1 MRSQRRLV
9 SPLSAFNLSPNTF
22 IGGVASTIPT
32 KAALATKLVI
42 AESSIPYFAVVG
54 SDVEAAIN
62 VDYNLPSFQG
72 NTDITY
78 YFDDGGKVISLIAD
92 GFRFATKLNDIWFP
106 AVTYLPSYCFHNTIL
121 GRAYFPAVTSM
132 SGYGVFLGISTI
144 TTIIL
149 PEITSILNG
158 SSDSSFQENPRT
170 VYIPKCTALGNSLLF
185 DYVFYNIKIG
195 VNIYTDQSLSTIN
208 SGSMEG
214 DLAYARDN
222 RSANIFYTTLP
233 DILTKPNAITNLS
246 IGTKYATVL
255 QLNFTPPSSVNGID
269 YYEVYVNGVYNKN
282 IVSGDYITGLNPDTT
297 YTITV
302 KAVDIYYN
310 KSGFSNS
317 VSDTTKSEAQFQTET
332 ISYKNRVLAD
342 GGIVQNIGAVDT
354 RIQRLKELSLYSS
367 LFHANS
373 DKGGFKIDAS
383 NLIEKAYSYPD
394 ATTDLV
400 QITSTRKPTL
410 INDGLLFDSVDDELS
425 KTLTSNSLSSF
436 SVIWKIKPT
445 TGNYFPLFSFGAWE
459 SFNLHSENGGKIYAG
474 ITIGARFAIAEAML
488 NNVLATYT
496 FTYDQPS
503 GIAKLYRNETLL
515 GSKSMPAPV
524 ALSKLQMS
532 NVGGSHYE
540 LIVLTKA
547 ISLTELQN
555 VLKL

>member
-9 SPLSAFNLSPNTF
+9 SPLSAVNLAPNTF
-22 IGGVASTIPT
+22 IGGVAAEIPT
-32 KAALATKLVI
+32 KADLATKLAI
-42 AESSIPYFAVVG
+42 TENDISYFSAIG
-54 SDVEAAIN
+54 SDIEARIDTN
-62 VDYNLPSFQG
+62 WIL
-72 NTDITY
+72 
-78 YFDDGGKVISLIAD
+78 GGKFRYNNITFLYDYDGKIINSLVDLYSNQTI
-92 GFRFATKLNDIWFP
+92 KEI
-106 AVTYLPSYCFHNTIL
+106 YLPGIL
-121 GRAYFPAVTSM
+121 GITESGFKYTNQCVLYYLPKAEFFGATTGNENIFVKNGQITKRIYCHPSNSTSNN
-132 SGYGVFLGISTI
+132 GGV
-144 TTIIL
+144 
-149 PEITSILNG
+149 
-158 SSDSSFQENPRT
+158 
-170 VYIPKCTALGNSLLF
+170 
-185 DYVFYNIKIG
+185 
-195 VNIYTDQSLSTIN
+195 
-208 SGSMEG
+208 EG
-214 DLAYARDN
+214 DLQLAIDYGSEVIYVQN
-222 RSANIFYTTLP
+222 YTT
-233 DILTKPNAITNLS
+233 PNIITNLS
-246 IGTKYATVL
+246 IGTIYATAL
-255 QLNFTPPSSVNGID
+255 QINFTPPSSVNDID